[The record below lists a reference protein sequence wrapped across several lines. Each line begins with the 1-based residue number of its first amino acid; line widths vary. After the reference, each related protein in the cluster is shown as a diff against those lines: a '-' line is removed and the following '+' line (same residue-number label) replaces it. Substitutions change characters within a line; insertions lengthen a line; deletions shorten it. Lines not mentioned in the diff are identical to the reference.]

1 MRQSLDLQ
9 DEYDRQK
16 TYLFGLGDTSLT
28 ADDILGKNDKASIQY
43 NQLAIKLKED
53 CIVCCDNK
61 DIKNRN
67 KILSAFKTA
76 CLNYQSSE
84 VLFRGRKFTR
94 KMMLELHRD
103 LLD

>member
-43 NQLAIKLKED
+43 N
-53 CIVCCDNK
+53 
-61 DIKNRN
+61 
-67 KILSAFKTA
+67 
-76 CLNYQSSE
+76 
-84 VLFRGRKFTR
+84 
-94 KMMLELHRD
+94 
-103 LLD
+103 